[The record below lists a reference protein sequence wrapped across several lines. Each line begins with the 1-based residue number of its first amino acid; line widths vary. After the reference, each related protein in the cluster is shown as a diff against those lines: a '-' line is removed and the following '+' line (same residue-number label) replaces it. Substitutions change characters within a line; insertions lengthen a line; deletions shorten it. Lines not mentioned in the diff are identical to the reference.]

1 MIIKTYIQTADY
13 YKTITTIVRRR
24 DDRDTM
30 ASKSSKDTWSKKC
43 GGEYNRITDIMH
55 RSKSEKRKLI
65 KAKRILNNLFVR
77 VVGRNQIVG
86 AVDVIAVVSGIPCK
100 NN

>member
-65 KAKRILNNLFVR
+65 KAKRILNNLNETEKEAR
-77 VVGRNQIVG
+77 IIYNKLKIGDRNSKLIG
-86 AVDVIAVVSGIPCK
+86 K
-100 NN
+100 LK